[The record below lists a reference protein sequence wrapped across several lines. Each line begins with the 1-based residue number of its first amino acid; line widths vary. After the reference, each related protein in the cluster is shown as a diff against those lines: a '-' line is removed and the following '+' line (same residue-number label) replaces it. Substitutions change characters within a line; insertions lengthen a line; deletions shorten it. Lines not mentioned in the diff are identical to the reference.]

1 MKAGLY
7 IVPTP
12 IGNLEDMTLRALDVL
27 RSVDVIAAEDTRHS
41 RRLLSHYDIRTP
53 LVSFHEHS
61 GFGVIAGLVE
71 RIIAG
76 QLVALISDAGTPLVS
91 DPGYELVQAVQAE
104 DLSVSALPGACAAI
118 TALSAAGLPTH
129 AFYFAGFMPAK
140 SAARRKRLLEFS
152 DTGATLILYEAPH
165 RIVALLEDAKN
176 VFGSEREAV
185 LARELTKTY
194 ETIRRDQLSKLTD
207 WVVSDPN
214 QQKGEIVL
222 LIAPHSKESESPAD
236 PRALQLLEALS
247 LELPPKRASQLV
259 AQAYDLNAKSLY
271 QYLLDRKNDDP

>member
-76 QLVALISDAGTPLVS
+76 QVVALISDAGTPLVS

-176 VFGSEREAV
+176 VFGREREAV

>member
-27 RSVDVIAAEDTRHS
+27 RSADVIAAEDTRHS
-41 RRLLSHYDIRTP
+41 RRLLSHYDIATP

-61 GFGVIAGLVE
+61 GVDVVAGLVE

-76 QLVALISDAGTPLVS
+76 QVVALISDAGTPLVS

-104 DLSVSALPGACAAI
+104 DLPVSALPGACAAI

-140 SAARRKRLLEFS
+140 SIARRKRLQEFS
-152 DTGATLILYEAPH
+152 TIEATLILYEAPH
-165 RIVALLEDAKN
+165 RIVALLEDARTI
-176 VFGSEREAV
+176 FGNEREAV

-194 ETIRRDQLSKLTD
+194 ETVRRDQLSSLAD
-207 WVVSDPN
+207 WVASDPN
-214 QQKGEIVL
+214 QQKGEIVV
-222 LIAPHSKESESPAD
+222 LIAPHSKKTESPAD
-236 PRALQLLEALS
+236 PRALKLLEALS

-259 AQAYDLNAKSLY
+259 AQTYELNAKSLY
-271 QYLLDRKNDDP
+271 QYLLDQKNDDQ

>member
-1 MKAGLY
+1 M
-7 IVPTP
+7 PTP

-76 QLVALISDAGTPLVS
+76 QVVALISDAGTPLVS

>member
-271 QYLLDRKNDDP
+271 QYLLDRKNDDT

>member
-76 QLVALISDAGTPLVS
+76 QVVALISDAGTPLVS

-207 WVVSDPN
+207 WGVSDPN

>member
-12 IGNLEDMTLRALDVL
+12 IGNLEDVTLRALDVL
-27 RSVDVIAAEDTRHS
+27 RSADVIAAEDTRHS
-41 RRLLSHYDIRTP
+41 RRLLSHYDIATP

-61 GFGVIAGLVE
+61 GDGVIAGLVE

-76 QLVALISDAGTPLVS
+76 QVVALISDAGTPLVS
-91 DPGYELVQAVQAE
+91 DPGYDLVQAAHAA
-104 DLSVSALPGACAAI
+104 DLPVSALPGACAAI
-118 TALSAAGLPTH
+118 TALSVAGLPTH

-140 SAARRKRLLEFS
+140 SAARRKRLLELS
-152 DTGATLILYEAPH
+152 DIEATLILYEAPH
-165 RIVALLEDAKN
+165 RIVALLEDSQG
-176 VFGSEREAV
+176 VFGGEREAV

-194 ETIRRDQLSKLTD
+194 ETIRRDRLANLIH
-207 WVVSDPN
+207 WVASDPN
-214 QQKGEIVL
+214 QQKGEIVV
-222 LIAPHSKESESPAD
+222 LIAPHSKKTESPAD

-259 AQAYDLNAKSLY
+259 AQAYELNAKALY
-271 QYLLDRKNDDP
+271 QHLLNRKNDDQ

>member
-1 MKAGLY
+1 M
-7 IVPTP
+7 PTP
-12 IGNLEDMTLRALDVL
+12 IGNLDDVTLRALDVM
-27 RSVDVIAAEDTRHS
+27 RSADIIAAEDTRHS
-41 RRLLSHYDIRTP
+41 RRLLSHYDIATP

-61 GFGVIAGLVE
+61 GVEVVAGLVQ

-76 QLVALISDAGTPLVS
+76 QAIALISDAGTPLVS

-104 DLSVSALPGACAAI
+104 DLPVSALPGACAAI

-140 SAARRKRLLEFS
+140 SAARRKRLIEFS
-152 DTGATLILYEAPH
+152 DIEATLILYEAPH
-165 RIVALLEDAKN
+165 RIVALLEDAQSI
-176 VFGSEREAV
+176 FGGEREAV

-194 ETIRRDQLSKLTD
+194 ETIRRDHLSRLTD
-207 WVVSDPN
+207 WVASDPN
-214 QQKGEIVL
+214 QQKGEIVV
-222 LIAPHSKESESPAD
+222 LIAPHSRKTDSPAN

-271 QYLLDRKNDDP
+271 QYLLDQKNSDQ

>member
-27 RSVDVIAAEDTRHS
+27 RSADVIAAEDTRHS
-41 RRLLSHYDIRTP
+41 RHLVSHYDIETP

-61 GFGVIAGLVE
+61 GVDVIAGLVD

-76 QLVALISDAGTPLVS
+76 QVVALISDAGTPLVS

-104 DLSVSALPGACAAI
+104 NLPVSAHPGACAAI

-140 SAARRKRLLEFS
+140 SAARQKRLQEFS
-152 DTGATLILYEAPH
+152 DIEATLIIYEAPH
-165 RIVALLEDAKN
+165 RIVALLEDAKTI
-176 VFGSEREAV
+176 FGSEREAV

-194 ETIRRDQLSKLTD
+194 ETIRRDQLSTLTD
-207 WVVSDPN
+207 WVAGDPN
-214 QQKGEIVL
+214 QQKGEIVV
-222 LIAPHSKESESPAD
+222 LIAPSSKKTESPAD

-259 AQAYDLNAKSLY
+259 AKAYDLNAKSLY
-271 QYLLDRKNDDP
+271 QYLLDQKNNDQ

>member
-1 MKAGLY
+1 LKAGLY

-27 RSVDVIAAEDTRHS
+27 RSANVIAAEDTRHS
-41 RRLLSHYDIRTP
+41 RRLLSHYDIGTP

-61 GFGVIAGLVE
+61 GVDVVAGLVE

-76 QLVALISDAGTPLVS
+76 QVVALISDAGTPLVS

-104 DLSVSALPGACAAI
+104 DLPVSALPGACAAI

-140 SAARRKRLLEFS
+140 SISRRKRLREFS
-152 DTGATLILYEAPH
+152 DIEATLILYEAPH
-165 RIVALLEDAKN
+165 RIVALLEDARTI
-176 VFGSEREAV
+176 FGNEREAV

-194 ETIRRDQLSKLTD
+194 ETVRRDQLSSLAD
-207 WVVSDPN
+207 WVASDPN
-214 QQKGEIVL
+214 QQKGEIVV
-222 LIAPHSKESESPAD
+222 LIAPHSKKTESPAD
-236 PRALQLLEALS
+236 PRALKLLEALS

-259 AQAYDLNAKSLY
+259 AQTYELNAKSLY
-271 QYLLDRKNDDP
+271 QYLLDQKNDDQ